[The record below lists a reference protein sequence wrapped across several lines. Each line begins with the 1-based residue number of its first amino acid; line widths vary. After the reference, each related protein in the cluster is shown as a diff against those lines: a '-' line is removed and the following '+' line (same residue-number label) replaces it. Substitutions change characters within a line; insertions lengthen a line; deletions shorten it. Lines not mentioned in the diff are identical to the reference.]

1 MCVCVCVCVC
11 VCESVC
17 ACLRT
22 RVRVCACLRACVRVR
37 ACVRACMCVCVCEC
51 ACVYMCVRACMYAC
65 VRVCARAC
73 VCWWVGDT
81 ETPADSAHRHVPH
94 PDVCEP
100 RTLFRSAPTLHLPL
114 QRQRLSRLSLLS
126 RWRQPHRGRLRW
138 KLGLVRVVV
147 IRAESGGSSRTL
159 SSFEER
165 SASDV

>member
-1 MCVCVCVCVC
+1 MCVCV
-11 VCESVC
+11 SVC
-17 ACLRT
+17 ACVRT
-22 RVRVCACLRACVRVR
+22 CVRACVRVCVRVR

-51 ACVYMCVRACMYAC
+51 PRVRACVRICVRACVRVCMYAC
-65 VRVCARAC
+65 VRVCARTC
-73 VCWWVGDT
+73 VCWWVCDT

-114 QRQRLSRLSLLS
+114 QRQRLSRLSHLS